1 MFSFFFRRD
10 FPVDKL
16 VLAGVVGKGLHDV
29 GPGPKELPVEL
40 LDGLWVLDCGLGGP
54 GPGLD
59 VASLLQLEYEASIS
73 DDRAG
78 SQTLKNVL
86 HNKMFRQMTIIN
98 GRKGC

>member
-1 MFSFFFRRD
+1 MELSD
-10 FPVDKL
+10 
-16 VLAGVVGKGLHDV
+16 GVRMLHR
-29 GPGPKELPVEL
+29 
-40 LDGLWVLDCGLGGP
+40 GLGGP

-59 VASLLQLEYEASIS
+59 VASLLQLEHEASIS